1 MKKILLLTGLFFGLV
16 LLNGCLTTL
25 HPIFTE
31 KDLVFDPRLIGNW
44 KKSKDSSTARYRQ
57 AKSDDLEELSPTL
70 KRNAARIYIREEEEK
85 GGQGKAKSIS
95 YAFLVKLGKYYYL
108 DFYPADIKTNELAN
122 EFFAVHYV
130 PMHSIYRI
138 KFSGNYSFD
147 IQQLDAGYLENL
159 IRNKQVR
166 LKHEVTD
173 DGNYLIT
180 APTSELQQY
189 LIKYSDT
196 PEAYSNDNKDT
207 YTKIN

>member
-1 MKKILLLTGLFFGLV
+1 MKKILLLTGLFLGLV

-31 KDLVFDPRLIGNW
+31 KDLVFDPRLAGNW
-44 KKSKDSSTARYRQ
+44 KKSKDSSTALYRQ
-57 AKSDDLEELSPTL
+57 ANTGDLEGLSPAL
-70 KRNAARIYIREEEEK
+70 KRNAARIYIREEK
-85 GGQGKAKSIS
+85 DSRGRTKSTS
-95 YAFLVKLGKYYYL
+95 YAFMVKLGKYYYM
-108 DFYPADIKTNELAN
+108 DFYPADLKTTELAV

-138 KFSGNYSFD
+138 KFAGNYSFD
-147 IQQLDAGYLENL
+147 IQQLDAGYLEKL

-180 APTSELQQY
+180 APTAELQQY

-196 PEAYSNDNKDT
+196 PEAYNNDNSDT

>member
-1 MKKILLLTGLFFGLV
+1 MKKILLLTGLFLGLA

-31 KDLVFDPRLIGNW
+31 KDLVFDPRLAGNW
-44 KKSKDSSTARYRQ
+44 KKSKDSSTALYRQ
-57 AKSDDLEELSPTL
+57 ANTDDLEELSPTL
-70 KRNAARIYIREEEEK
+70 KRNAARIYIREEK
-85 GGQGKAKSIS
+85 HADGKAKSKS
-95 YAFLVKLGKYYYL
+95 FAFMVKLGKYYYL
-108 DFYPADIKTNELAN
+108 DYYPADLKPNEPAN

-130 PMHSIYRI
+130 PLHSIYRI
-138 KFSGNYSFD
+138 KFTGNHSFD
-147 IQQLDAGYLENL
+147 IQQLDAGYLEKL

-180 APTSELQQY
+180 APTAELQQY

-196 PEAYSNDNKDT
+196 PEAYSNDNSDT